1 MARKGFASVTIHKAI
16 DDLVLALAEKNDR
29 SKSWVIEEAVK
40 LYIQQHEG
48 EATSEAKGPQ
58 AS

>member
-1 MARKGFASVTIHKAI
+1 MAKKGFASVTITKAVN
-16 DDLVLALAEKNDR
+16 DLVVALAEKHDR

-40 LYIQQHEG
+40 FYIKEHEG
-48 EATSEAKGPQ
+48 GTPECVSISP